1 MNLGIDFSLIL
12 YILLAALV
20 GLGVPYYF
28 LQTGKFYAGAG
39 FLLAALATFI
49 FFGMRWFN
57 GLRLNTTFFGATST
71 TQSWPPQINYCP
83 DFLSLNGSEQVN
95 TVYRLECSRY
105 EPNWKFSTF
114 NKNKYS
120 DSLSTL
126 SISVITYMGRYI

>member
-1 MNLGIDFSLIL
+1 MDLGIDFSLIL

-83 DFLSLNGSEQVN
+83 DFLSLKQAQFMMHTS
-95 TVYRLECSRY
+95 Y
-105 EPNWKFSTF
+105 F
-114 NKNKYS
+114 
-120 DSLSTL
+120 
-126 SISVITYMGRYI
+126 ISNFQPTSAFEFVADVRIKMGYFIL